1 MPRLLPL
8 LLFIGLCFWLISRM
22 SALPRSDR
30 TYRPRPRWPDWFGA
44 DEKAAE
50 PGTVHIVKRGELAG
64 LRDAYSSAPIDAAK
78 PLFRCG
84 KCLSMYHADSVA
96 VLKRENGGCCMVCG
110 GTDLGPVR
118 LADD

>member
-1 MPRLLPL
+1 MARLLPFL
-8 LLFIGLCFWLISRM
+8 IFIGLCFWLIFRW

-44 DEKAAE
+44 DEKAAA
-50 PGTVHIVKRGELAG
+50 PGTVHIVRRGELAG
-64 LRDAYSSAPIDAAK
+64 LRDAYSSAPIDPRL

-84 KCLSMYHADSVA
+84 KCLSMYHGESVA
-96 VLKRENGGCCMVCG
+96 VLKRENGGGCMVCG
-110 GTDLGPVR
+110 GTDLGQVR